1 MEIYV
6 SDRVQDT
13 KSDRQV
19 SEMSIKGL
27 KGTIGG
33 LIFMTF
39 FSQFLSFVREIIF
52 AYCYGTE
59 FEADAYVMASQI
71 PVTLFAVVTTAIN
84 TVILPVYI
92 DKKENKGGD
101 CAEVFLKSFMAV
113 FGILCIGLTLIA
125 EVFAERIV
133 RLFAPYFVGEIFD
146 LTVVYTRVL
155 FPTIIL
161 TALTNLITIVYHAEK
176 NFIYPVTAA
185 LLQNGSVIV
194 CMAVFSREY
203 STGAAV
209 AGTVAGIA
217 LNMIFMLAPR
227 VRILLEPV
235 RLSDLRQDIWRVL
248 YQVIP
253 VTIGVGAAEIN
264 RIVDRAIA
272 SGLDT
277 GSITSL
283 NYSNKLTVV
292 LSSLILSAL
301 ATVAFQTFSSC
312 YVKGQFRERSCVLAR
327 YITVLLVLLI
337 PVTVG
342 ALLLK
347 REIIAVVFA
356 RGAFD
361 ETALNQTAAVFQ
373 YAAIGI
379 VFIAVREILSKYFFS
394 SGDTK
399 TPMVNTGIGVFV
411 NIVLNVVLSR
421 FLGAGGLALAA
432 SISSITVCSLL
443 MIKIVLREDK
453 AVYKK
458 MAVDLIKI
466 LAAAAG
472 MSVCLLFFGSRM
484 TIHSNLLKLIVYTV
498 MGACVY
504 FAVLWL
510 TGRDILRYTA
520 ETFFH
525 EVKK

>member
-1 MEIYV
+1 MHI
-6 SDRVQDT
+6 
-13 KSDRQV
+13 
-19 SEMSIKGL
+19 
-27 KGTIGG
+27 
-33 LIFMTF
+33 
-39 FSQFLSFVREIIF
+39 
-52 AYCYGTE
+52 A
-59 FEADAYVMASQI
+59 MASQI

-92 DKKENKGGD
+92 DKKENKGGE

-125 EVFAERIV
+125 EVSAESIV

-146 LTVVYTRVL
+146 LTVVYTRIL

-194 CMAVFSREY
+194 CMAVFGRKY
-203 STGAAV
+203 STGAA
-209 AGTVAGIA
+209 VAGIA

-227 VRILLEPV
+227 VRILLGPV

-253 VTIGVGAAEIN
+253 VTVGVGAAEIN

-312 YVKGQFRERSCVLAR
+312 YVKGQFRERSSVLTQ

-342 ALLLK
+342 AMLLK

-373 YAAIGI
+373 YAVIGI

-394 SGDTK
+394 SGDMK

-411 NIVLNVVLSR
+411 NIILNVILSR

-484 TIHSNLLKLIVYTV
+484 TIHSNLLKLLVYTV

-510 TGRDILRYTA
+510 TGRDILSHTA